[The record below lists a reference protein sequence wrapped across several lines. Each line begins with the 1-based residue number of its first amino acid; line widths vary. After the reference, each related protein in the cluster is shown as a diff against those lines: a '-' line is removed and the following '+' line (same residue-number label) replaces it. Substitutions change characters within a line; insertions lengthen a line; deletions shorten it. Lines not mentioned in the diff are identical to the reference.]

1 VVLADASAVGRHAV
15 AGVLTSLPD
24 VALVREAA
32 TVDEL
37 ARALR
42 RDAPDVLVI
51 DDRLLTEARLGLLDA
66 RLCVLVVGL
75 DVDPS
80 YAQRA
85 ARIGAT
91 AWIAKERA
99 DELLPEAL
107 DRARHARGRSQA
119 WADATGPSRV
129 QASGTSTASQLAVST
144 DGGSRRRA

>member
-1 VVLADASAVGRHAV
+1 MAAEPLQSLPPTRIVLADASPVGRHAI

-24 VALVREAA
+24 VALVGEAA
-32 TVDEL
+32 SVDEL

-51 DDRLLTEARLGLLDA
+51 DDRLLTEARLGRRDA
-66 RLCVLVVGL
+66 RVCVLVVGL

-85 ARIGAT
+85 ERIGAA

-107 DRARHARGRSQA
+107 DRARRARHAHASRG
-119 WADATGPSRV
+119 
-129 QASGTSTASQLAVST
+129 
-144 DGGSRRRA
+144 